1 MRQLLDS
8 CAGLPLD
15 MFPSGSVLLQQ
26 GETTNRLYILVSGR
40 IEILR
45 GTTQVAVLGEPGSA
59 IGDMSILL
67 EAPHTATARALTDID
82 AHVIADG
89 RGFFQDHPE
98 ASYVVARMLAH
109 RLNAATTYLADLK
122 QQYAGESNHLE
133 MVGDVLESL
142 LYRPRPR
149 IMPGSDRDPRS
160 A

>member
-1 MRQLLDS
+1 NILLR
-8 CAGLPLD
+8 
-15 MFPSGSVLLQQ
+15 Q
-26 GETTNRLYILVSGR
+26 GETTNRLYVLLSGR
-40 IEILR
+40 VEILR
-45 GTTQVAVLGEPGSA
+45 GTTQVAVLSEPGSA

-89 RGFFQDHPE
+89 TSFFQEHPE

-142 LYRPRPR
+142 
-149 IMPGSDRDPRS
+149 
-160 A
+160 